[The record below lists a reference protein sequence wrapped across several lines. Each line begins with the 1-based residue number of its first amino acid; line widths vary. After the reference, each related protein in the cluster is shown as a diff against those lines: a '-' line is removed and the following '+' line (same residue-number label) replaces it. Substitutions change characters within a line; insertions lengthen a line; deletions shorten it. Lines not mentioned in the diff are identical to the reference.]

1 VTKFIDSAI
10 LLAVCTALLFS
21 WSTAHYHGFL
31 VTAHLDSD
39 LMERSFHQ
47 VIYSGLVLAM
57 LPLFLTLFTV
67 SALLYCYSHMLLPEY
82 VNLVRR
88 SYKAKRKVI
97 KLRKFWIGKRVA
109 PEIEKVEKKRFNNY
123 FILFA
128 IATSFLLSLIYFE
141 NKGQN
146 HAKETL
152 ELHKKNETISKN
164 IILVPYKNGSKTLH
178 YLGCGSKN
186 CAGIE
191 PKTNRIYY
199 FSQAV
204 GFSFV
209 HAMKI

>member
-10 LLAVCTALLFS
+10 LLTVCSALLFS

-31 VTAHLDSD
+31 VTAQLDSD

-47 VIYSGLVLAM
+47 VIYSGLVLAIF
-57 LPLFLTLFTV
+57 PLFIISFSV

-88 SYKAKRKVI
+88 SYKVKRKVV
-97 KLRKFWIGKRVA
+97 KLRKFWVGKRVA
-109 PEIEKVEKKRFNNY
+109 PDIEKREKKRFNHF
-123 FILFA
+123 FIIFVV
-128 IATSFLLSLIYFE
+128 ATSFLISLVYFE
-141 NKGQN
+141 NKGQS

-152 ELHKKNETISKN
+152 EFHQKGETSSKN
-164 IILVPYKNGSKTLH
+164 TILVPYKKGSKTLH

-191 PKTNRIYY
+191 PKTNRIFY
-199 FSQAV
+199 FSQST